1 MCGRYYRKSDKQKI
15 ADAFKLGILPDGFF
29 LRDADYNIAP
39 STFQPVIRLDRDSGE
54 RELVQM
60 RWGLIPSWCTDIKR
74 LGLSTINAKAETI
87 LQRAMWAQPFRNRRC
102 IIPADGYY
110 EWQKVDAKKKQ
121 PFMFSLASGKM
132 LAFAGVWERWIAP
145 DRKPID
151 SYAIITT
158 DANELAATVH
168 TRMPVIL
175 SPVDYT
181 RWLTRDD
188 DAEPPID
195 LLRPCDA
202 DAMTAWPVD
211 PRVGNVRNNE
221 PGLCEQWDCP
231 PNSA

>member
-1 MCGRYYRKSDKQKI
+1 MCGRYQSRAVKQRL
-15 ADAFKLGILPDGFF
+15 AEEFH
-29 LRDADYNIAP
+29 LRNLQESNTPVAPNYNIAP
-39 STFQPVIRLDRDSGE
+39 STFQPVIRLDRESGE

-60 RWGLIPSWCTDIKR
+60 RWGLIPSWCKDIKR
-74 LGLSTINAKAETI
+74 LGLSPINAKAETI
-87 LQRAMWAQPFRNRRC
+87 FQRAMWAQPFKKRRC

-132 LAFAGVWERWIAP
+132 MALAGVWERWKAP
-145 DRKPID
+145 AGKPVD
-151 SYAIITT
+151 SFAIITT

-168 TRMPVIL
+168 SRMPVL
-175 SPVDYT
+175 LQPQDYT
-181 RWLTRDD
+181 RWLTRND
-188 DAEPPID
+188 DAQPPID
-195 LLRPCDA
+195 LLRPCEA
-202 DAMTAWPVD
+202 ELMQAWPVD